1 MQQDSVCRDT
11 VFSSV
16 YLLIK
21 TIGRGPPK
29 KIVKNLLFVAFIY
42 FFFNVHVPFNQAKAL
57 NDAEMSS

>member
-11 VFSSV
+11 VFFLSV

-42 FFFNVHVPFNQAKAL
+42 FFLMCMCHLTKQRL
-57 NDAEMSS
+57 